1 MNMNKQQLLDNV
13 REINKGLAVLNMNGM
28 NQFLGEELTRLGITK
43 EDIELVTNHITKNFD
58 AGELEKILLQEAVAD
73 YIGAITKLLRH
84 IKMAEGYVSMG
95 NINKNI
101 TQEDFHLEDE
111 VAKGEIVNGKVG
123 TETEQ
128 GESKEA

>member
-1 MNMNKQQLLDNV
+1 MKKQQLLDTV
-13 REINKGLAVLNMNGM
+13 RQLNKGLAVLNMNGM

-58 AGELEKILLQEAVAD
+58 AGELETILLQEAVAD
-73 YIGAITKLLRH
+73 YIGAMTKLLRH
-84 IKMAEGYVSMG
+84 IKMAEGYVAMG
-95 NINKNI
+95 DINTNI
-101 TQEDFHLEDE
+101 TEENFHLEDE

-123 TETEQ
+123 TENSE